1 MTSIRPTSALVVI
14 AALVVGGCS
23 GADDDATVDISVD
36 TTTTD
41 TGATTATPV
50 ASTTVA
56 PTSPTVAPTSDAPTT
71 EPTTPATTTPATAAP
86 TTTPTTTPATTTP
99 AEWTPADRGPYDV
112 GVSTVIV
119 DDPTG
124 ERPMTVDVWFP
135 LADDVDPTAL
145 ARQQYTLLPGV
156 YFESPDAFAATPE
169 LLRGDDSYPLVV
181 YSHGSGGIRYLHSS
195 YTEALASHG
204 YVVVA
209 PDHTGNTV
217 LERFT
222 GEGPSGDL
230 IAFDRPNDLRLVID
244 AFVDPAHPVA
254 GPWASTV
261 DTERIAVTGHSFGG
275 YTAIAMATGVTT
287 SFGEIAPDDRVD
299 AIVPLAPA
307 SGASLLADDRIAAL
321 DVPMMVV
328 VGTNDRTT
336 PVDPN
341 VTRLWDLSSNTPAY
355 RVELVDGAHQT
366 FTDLC
371 AYREFLPTLDDV
383 PELITTT
390 IEEFGQEGCSPG
402 DIDAERAADL
412 TNTFVLQFL
421 DQVFRNGPSIDPAEA
436 PSDVLVDAR

>member
-1 MTSIRPTSALVVI
+1 MVTSIRPTSALVVI
-14 AALVVGGCS
+14 AALVAAGCS
-23 GADDDATVDISVD
+23 GADDAADETSAPAAPAAATTVP
-36 TTTTD
+36 TTTTPTD
-41 TGATTATPV
+41 PPTSAVATTA
-50 ASTTVA
+50 
-56 PTSPTVAPTSDAPTT
+56 
-71 EPTTPATTTPATAAP
+71 PTTPATSTPVTS
-86 TTTPTTTPATTTP
+86 TPATTAPPTSAPTP
-99 AEWTPADRGPYDV
+99 PETTAPTEWTPVDDSPYDV
-112 GVSTVIV
+112 GVTTVIV

-135 LADDVDPTAL
+135 LADDVEPTTL

-169 LLRGDDSYPLVV
+169 LLRVDDSYPLVV

-222 GEGPSGDL
+222 GDGPSGDV
-230 IAFDRPNDLRLVID
+230 IAFERPDDVRLVID
-244 AFVDPAHPVA
+244 AFVDPDHPVA
-254 GPWASTV
+254 GPWASVV
-261 DTERIAVTGHSFGG
+261 DAERIAVTGHSFGG

-287 SFGEIAPDDRVD
+287 SLGEIAPDDRVD

-307 SGASLLADDRIAAL
+307 SGANLLPDDRIASL

-341 VTRLWDLSSNTPAY
+341 VTRLWDLADNAPAY
-355 RVELVDGAHQT
+355 RVELVAGAHQT

-371 AYREFLPTLDDV
+371 AYRDFLPTLDDV
-383 PELITTT
+383 PEIITTT

-421 DQVFRNGPSIDPAEA
+421 DQVFRDGPPIDLAAA
-436 PSDVLVDAR
+436 PSDVIVDAR